1 MRQLPLVALVMLAAI
16 DFLMLAPASTA
27 AQTSTPPADPTPCRT
42 YTVQPGD
49 WVDRIA
55 SENGFSVA
63 DLLRVNPAIAAPALL
78 IIPGQVILLPEPSD
92 AAPRDAEARAA
103 ATGAGEPAA
112 LQATGPNGCRTY
124 IVQPGDW
131 VDRIAAEHDLSV
143 QELLRANPAIQA
155 PNFLITPGQTILL
168 PPSAALE
175 LTPAATSRP
184 SSPETAARIAA
195 DEAVRNAVAATQRR
209 PRLGSLGRAAP
220 RRTVSAHAGGP
231 GVGRKR
237 GATRC
242 SSRRWRRRGAPSSG
256 SSRPGRPRDAGATSG
271 SADSAAGRIPRQ
283 PTRSRD
289 RDRATGQLG
298 ASGAPSPSRL
308 AGVADPVDAASRN
321 CFRRLARS

>member
-209 PRLGSLGRAAP
+209 P
-220 RRTVSAHAGGP
+220 
-231 GVGRKR
+231 
-237 GATRC
+237 
-242 SSRRWRRRGAPSSG
+242 
-256 SSRPGRPRDAGATSG
+256 
-271 SADSAAGRIPRQ
+271 DSAASDEPPR
-283 PTRSRD
+283 D
-289 RDRATGQLG
+289 E
-298 ASGAPSPSRL
+298 PSPHTPAGLESAGNGGDTVLVAAVAAAGGTLLGIIATWAAARRRRYVRL
-308 AGVADPVDAASRN
+308 S
-321 CFRRLARS
+321 